1 MTDRPIIS
9 ACDTVSHCYTTPS
22 FHTTAQAAVS
32 VSYQYLQQL
41 LQVAGDQSM
50 VFMKCPATLLRIV
63 TVMCK
68 VTEDHLQSLFIMAHL
83 ALWQRCTQI
92 LQRHEK

>member
-9 ACDTVSHCYTTPS
+9 ACDTVSHCLTQL
-22 FHTTAQAAVS
+22 HTTAQAAVS

-63 TVMCK
+63 TVMGK

-92 LQRHEK
+92 LQ